1 MMPRIRRKEQPM
13 VSDTPN
19 VYAPPRSA
27 VADPTLGPAAG
38 EFELA
43 DRGARLGAVIIDSLL
58 LFGALLPAY
67 LAAFRSMAV
76 ARGGSVG
83 KLAFWSAL
91 AHTGPWLV
99 IGVIVALGIA
109 ITNGVLVHRNGQTIA
124 KRWLGIKV
132 VRKDGSRASLAR
144 IFWLRN
150 VVNGLFGYIPVVGA
164 IYGLVDALLI
174 FRTDRRCC
182 HDFIADTIVVRA

>member
-1 MMPRIRRKEQPM
+1 M
-13 VSDTPN
+13 VSDAN
-19 VYAPPRSA
+19 NAYAPPRSA
-27 VADPTLGPAAG
+27 VADPGSAGAAG

-67 LAAFRSMAV
+67 VAAFRTMTV
-76 ARGGSVG
+76 ARVGVAGG
-83 KLAFWSAL
+83 KLAFFNAM
-91 AHTGPWLV
+91 AHTGPWL
-99 IGVIVALGIA
+99 GVGIFVALGIA
-109 ITNGVLVHRNGQTIA
+109 ITNGVLVHRSGQTIA

-132 VRKDGSRASLAR
+132 VRKDGSRAGLGR

-150 VVNGLFGYIPVVGA
+150 VVNGLFGYVPAIGP

-174 FRTDRRCC
+174 FRADRRCC